1 MVPCMA
7 SCSWNINLVF
17 GFPHFRKLYVNN
29 LPLKGEHLL
38 YHSFVG
44 VALTGLKLS
53 SMLLQQA
60 VGGGKRKTVYSS
72 MERGDKNRRDKKNI

>member
-1 MVPCMA
+1 MA

-38 YHSFVG
+38 LPFPSCG
-44 VALTGLKLS
+44 VALTGLNLS

-60 VGGGKRKTVYSS
+60 VEGGKRKTVYSS
-72 MERGDKNRRDKKNI
+72 MERGEKNRTDKKNI